1 MKGKAKVFAGICA
14 FKAEITTEPLDEMGK
29 VRAKMDTDCP
39 NLLKLGSVLEFN
51 SFDITRSGC
60 NTEIFK
66 KFDSTAPPMCCPC
79 PVLTALYATAK
90 IASGLALPK
99 DIEITLS
106 KEE

>member
-1 MKGKAKVFAGICA
+1 MKGKAEVFAGICG
-14 FKAEITTEPLDEMGK
+14 FKAEIITESLDEMGK
-29 VRAKMDTDCP
+29 VRTKIDTDCP

-66 KFDSTAPPMCCPC
+66 KFDSITPPMCCPC
-79 PVLTALYATAK
+79 PLLNALYSTAK

-99 DIEITLS
+99 DISITLS